1 MKGIFHPDKWN
12 DWDDPL
18 PDVQEIRK
26 LDPEED
32 KYYLEYI
39 IQHAYGSRQN
49 MLMKKL
55 GFSEIPERRVNPR
68 EPEDDQYEEYYVLRE
83 QVAREPDAEIL
94 KEAAYEAPTQ
104 MARFAFC
111 YLTKYSYPAP
121 WEYAFSYRT
130 YKCGWTIIPATP

>member
-1 MKGIFHPDKWN
+1 M
-12 DWDDPL
+12 
-18 PDVQEIRK
+18 
-26 LDPEED
+26 DPEED

-94 KEAAYEAPTQ
+94 KEAAYEAPTL

-111 YLTKYSYPAP
+111 RLTKYSYPAS
-121 WEYAFSYRT
+121 WKYAYSYCT
-130 YKCGWTIIPATP
+130 YECGRRKRD